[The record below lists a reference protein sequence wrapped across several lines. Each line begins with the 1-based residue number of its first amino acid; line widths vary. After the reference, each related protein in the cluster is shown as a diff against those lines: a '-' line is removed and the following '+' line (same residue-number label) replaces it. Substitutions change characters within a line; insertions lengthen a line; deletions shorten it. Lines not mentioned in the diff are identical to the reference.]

1 MKKLSFLAAAILF
14 ITSSFGSSTILS
26 PRKLKANEVFIPIGN
41 TGQKI
46 SLQELSTIHMKDL
59 QTLMGK
65 KISFAEKVSF
75 TIAQRKIRNSISY
88 DGTIESGKLKKL
100 FKKRGGETGF
110 HLGGFALGFFVGLIG
125 VLIAYLINDDY
136 KHNRVKWAWIGF
148 GIGVVISL
156 AISLALMN
164 SAPVY

>member
-1 MKKLSFLAAAILF
+1 MKKVFFLATAILF

-26 PRKLKANEVFIPIGN
+26 PRKLKASEVYIPIGN

-46 SLQELSTIHMKDL
+46 SLQELSTIRMKDL

-75 TIAQRKIRNSISY
+75 TVAQRKIRNSISY
-88 DGTIESGKLKKL
+88 DGTIENSKLKRL
-100 FKKRGGETGF
+100 FQKRGGETGF
-110 HLGGFALGFFVGLIG
+110 HLGGFALGFFIGLIG

-148 GIGVVISL
+148 GIGVAISL
-156 AISLALMN
+156 IISLALMN
-164 SAPVY
+164 SAPIY

>member
-1 MKKLSFLAAAILF
+1 MRKLSFLVITILLF
-14 ITSSFGSSTILS
+14 ASSFGTSTILS
-26 PRKLKANEVFIPIGN
+26 PRKLKASEVFIPLGN

-46 SLQELSTIHMKDL
+46 SLQELSTIRMKDL
-59 QTLMGK
+59 QTLTGK

-75 TIAQRKIRNSISY
+75 TIAQRKMRNSISY
-88 DGTIESGKLKKL
+88 DGTIENGKLKKL
-100 FKKRGGETGF
+100 FQKRGGETGF
-110 HLGGFALGFFVGLIG
+110 HLGGFALGFFIGLIG

-156 AISLALMN
+156 VISLALMN